1 MTESDRK
8 GQKER
13 DTKKETERKDR
24 KNETDRKGQKER
36 DCPKETER
44 MRHTV
49 ECRVWGRERKRQKE

>member
-1 MTESDRK
+1 MKERDRKRDRMTETDRK

-36 DCPKETER
+36 
-44 MRHTV
+44 
-49 ECRVWGRERKRQKE
+49 